1 MEPLKKALHKLL
13 FPRKGRCPFKCPS
26 VGLSAGIYFLIR
38 YAACQPSCIYSLS
51 CFGLLVNGCM
61 YEWVPALSEGCRFC
75 PPECLGQ
82 PLYHRCPVSCT
93 HFPLSIIG
101 NQYPLCCYQIYFRRS
116 LPLSLAGFYRS
127 LLWVIGADAFPI
139 AVARKPPEH

>member
-13 FPRKGRCPFKCPS
+13 FPGKAVVLLS
-26 VGLSAGIYFLIR
+26 VLLSAFLLAYTFSSDTQHASPVAYIA
-38 YAACQPSCIYSLS
+38 YLV
-51 CFGLLVNGCM
+51 VNGCM

-82 PLYHRCPVSCT
+82 PLYHRCPVSCA

-127 LLWVIGADAFPI
+127 LLWIIGADAFPI